1 MCGGVCWEGLLELR
15 DVKETSW
22 KGWMSGFVQGRLA
35 IIRFDG
41 FEIGPT
47 EANNEGEEKIPPP
60 GTRPAARPMRGDKPA
75 KLSLLPAASAV
86 ISAQQREEP
95 GLHLAGL
102 AAAGRGLRPG
112 GG

>member
-1 MCGGVCWEGLLELR
+1 MCDGVRWEGLLELR

-47 EANNEGEEKIPPP
+47 EANNEGEEKIPPQAP
-60 GTRPAARPMRGDKPA
+60 DLPLGRCGEISAA
-75 KLSLLPAASAV
+75 KLSLFPAASAV

-112 GG
+112 GV